1 MRASN
6 GLIPVSTKAYRQTR
20 KPISRVCR
28 TYVCLYAMTR
38 NTQKTRYKKNHSEQ
52 SERIY
57 DLHVNVAAVNVAAAY
72 ECETSFKYNNILS
85 NMLAGVRIAQW

>member
-28 TYVCLYAMTR
+28 TYVCLYTMTR
-38 NTQKTRYKKNHSEQ
+38 NTQKTRYKKITLSNQ
-52 SERIY
+52 SEY
-57 DLHVNVAAVNVAAAY
+57 TTCMLMLLLLMLLLPTNVRHRL
-72 ECETSFKYNNILS
+72 NIIIFCS
-85 NMLAGVRIAQW
+85 SMLA